1 MNKVELLAPAGSLD
15 KLKIAYLYGAD
26 AVYIGGKSY
35 SLRANATNFSDSQI
49 EEAANY
55 AHKLGK
61 KLYVTVNIV
70 FHNEDYKG
78 LVEYLKKLE
87 KFKVDAI
94 ISSDPS
100 IIDIINKDCY
110 MLRKVMEKLSKKN
123 KNNKFFKEF
132 KYSENDDDPLKE
144 IRELLIE
151 DREYL
156 KKKFDQYDIEQNT
169 NPGGYNSLPLSN
181 FCDNEKNYQSIIEL
195 LLYNKDMKLYAG
207 EPNLLDLNNNKIV
220 IDLTS
225 LVVLQEL
232 NQLELLLP
240 YVKNIYFTKSLKN
253 KVNSIFQKVS
263 NEKEKTIRIF
273 VDDENNLHSTET
285 TKESKKNNVNFWR
298 AILSLINQC
307 NIEEFETNMDSDNF
321 DKSQFDMFNLAIDK
335 NMIYICDDLTIRKLA
350 YAVSKGNLLMTNS
363 SSIINLL
370 HDTNPSEYIKIM
382 NQLTEFK
389 YIHCIDCLSLFYL
402 TLDVLNMR
410 NNEEYKQYYKKII
423 QNILQSKFLYECHIS
438 TIQQFLS
445 TTFRLFKITKESN
458 ELFDI
463 IFEETKNKSI
473 EYAIPFDIKTRNELI
488 EN

>member
-1 MNKVELLAPAGSLD
+1 
-15 KLKIAYLYGAD
+15 
-26 AVYIGGKSY
+26 
-35 SLRANATNFSDSQI
+35 
-49 EEAANY
+49 
-55 AHKLGK
+55 
-61 KLYVTVNIV
+61 
-70 FHNEDYKG
+70 
-78 LVEYLKKLE
+78 
-87 KFKVDAI
+87 
-94 ISSDPS
+94 
-100 IIDIINKDCY
+100 

-263 NEKEKTIRIF
+263 NEKEKTMRIF

>member
-1 MNKVELLAPAGSLD
+1 M
-15 KLKIAYLYGAD
+15 
-26 AVYIGGKSY
+26 
-35 SLRANATNFSDSQI
+35 
-49 EEAANY
+49 
-55 AHKLGK
+55 
-61 KLYVTVNIV
+61 
-70 FHNEDYKG
+70 
-78 LVEYLKKLE
+78 
-87 KFKVDAI
+87 
-94 ISSDPS
+94 
-100 IIDIINKDCY
+100 
-110 MLRKVMEKLSKKN
+110 
-123 KNNKFFKEF
+123 
-132 KYSENDDDPLKE
+132 
-144 IRELLIE
+144 
-151 DREYL
+151 
-156 KKKFDQYDIEQNT
+156 
-169 NPGGYNSLPLSN
+169 
-181 FCDNEKNYQSIIEL
+181 
-195 LLYNKDMKLYAG
+195 
-207 EPNLLDLNNNKIV
+207 
-220 IDLTS
+220 
-225 LVVLQEL
+225 
-232 NQLELLLP
+232 
-240 YVKNIYFTKSLKN
+240 
-253 KVNSIFQKVS
+253 
-263 NEKEKTIRIF
+263 RIF